1 MQATATN
8 AAKKI
13 VRSNSFQGLILAVVL
28 LAGVL
33 VGLETSPNLNRQYHS
48 LFYIFDRLIIW
59 IFIGEFILRV
69 LAEGK
74 TPWRYFYD
82 SWNLFDFFIIAVY
95 FLPFDS
101 HYVIA
106 FRLVRLL
113 RVLKLLR
120 VLPRLQILTS
130 ALLRSIPSMIYVC
143 LFLCL
148 LFYIYGV
155 AGTFL
160 FRENDP
166 FHFGTLPRSMLS
178 LFLVVTLEN
187 WVDILYT
194 QMYGCDRF
202 GYGGMEE
209 LCTQPHAAPI
219 VSVVFFLSFVLLGA
233 MIVIN
238 LFIGVITSNVE
249 ESQQEQRDLEA
260 KLAAVHRESRDLIH
274 AHLNALQT
282 QIDSMQSSLDSIK
295 ETIEERQ
302 NR

>member
-1 MQATATN
+1 MQATATK
-8 AAKKI
+8 AAEKI
-13 VRSNSFQGLILAVVL
+13 VQSNPFQGFILTVVL
-28 LAGVL
+28 LAGIL
-33 VGLETSPNLNRQYHS
+33 VGLETFPSLVKQYDL
-48 LFYIFDRLIIW
+48 LFYILDRLIIW

-74 TPWRYFYD
+74 TPWRYFFD
-82 SWNLFDFFIIAVY
+82 PWNLFDFLIIAVY
-95 FLPFDS
+95 FLPFNS
-101 HYVIA
+101 HYVLA

-209 LCTQPHAAPI
+209 LCTQPEATPI
-219 VSVVFFLSFVLLGA
+219 ISVVFFLSFVLLGA

-238 LFIGVITSNVE
+238 LFIGVITNNIE

-260 KLAAVHRESRDLIH
+260 KLVAVHKEDRDRIH
-274 AHLNALQT
+274 AHLSELQD
-282 QIDSMQSSLDSIK
+282 QVHKMQSSLDSIK
-295 ETIEERQ
+295 R
-302 NR
+302 NLAGD